1 MVSSSSVWDSVRVV
15 APTFAEVVEINVEFV
30 VEVELEE
37 AKSSTSMSNPFMP
50 RARSILCCHCVSR
63 SESTK
68 Y

>member
-1 MVSSSSVWDSVRVV
+1 MVSSSFWDSANAV
-15 APTFAEVVEINVEFV
+15 EVVEIVVEFV

-50 RARSILCCHCVSR
+50 RASSIICCHCVSI